1 MAAQLMTPQTGE
13 LMQDCDIERQAEA
26 GGYLRFLTGLAVPEG
41 EVYDKNEATN
51 SRWYKWLL
59 RAGVEGNGIKPVPR
73 DLRTEGS
80 TNKLFTV
87 FFTCLL
93 CILP

>member
-1 MAAQLMTPQTGE
+1 MTPQVGE
-13 LMQDCDIERQAEA
+13 LTQGRDTERQTEA
-26 GGYLRFLTGLAVPEG
+26 GGYLPFLTGLLVPEG
-41 EVYDKNEATN
+41 EVYDKDEGAN
-51 SRWYKWLL
+51 SRWYRWLL
-59 RAGVEGNGIKPVPR
+59 EAGVEGNGIKPVPP
-73 DLRTEGS
+73 DLRTESG